1 MLPAVATTSGR
12 DSLYDG
18 MDARDL
24 VKKLDGLPLALV
36 TAGAYLRHVAASFG
50 DYLRLYTKSLARLHA
65 STPDL
70 GSYQDRT
77 LSTTWQVS
85 YEQVQEKN
93 ALAAHLLQWWA
104 CFSNE
109 RRVVRTPSA
118 L

>member
-50 DYLRLYTKSLARLHA
+50 DYLRLYTKSLRGFMQAPQTWDPIKTARSPLHGK
-65 STPDL
+65 SHT
-70 GSYQDRT
+70 S
-77 LSTTWQVS
+77 
-85 YEQVQEKN
+85 K
-93 ALAAHLLQWWA
+93 
-104 CFSNE
+104 
-109 RRVVRTPSA
+109 
-118 L
+118 